1 MPGDAKRFVDEYQ
14 ANSILVNP
22 MHPLIHRARV
32 HPFATLLGAEALFL
46 LLLAGSAA
54 AVWRSVPTEGV
65 KLHGNIDTGIDLLG
79 SRSDILWV
87 TVAGTGAATG
97 NVVLALWLKQ
107 RERLASFFL
116 LGTTLAVLLGF
127 TGALWFIWLLN
138 RPQ

>member
-1 MPGDAKRFVDEYQ
+1 
-14 ANSILVNP
+14 
-22 MHPLIHRARV
+22 MHPLIHRARI
-32 HPFATLLGAEALFL
+32 HHFATLLGAEVFL
-46 LLLAGSAA
+46 LFLLAGSAA
-54 AVWRSVPTEGV
+54 LVWRSVPTEGV

-87 TVAGTGAATG
+87 TVAGTGAAIG
-97 NVVLALWLKQ
+97 NVALAFWLKQ